1 MARQDAGSGRWATL
15 PARLGLIAAL
25 GLAAPALALPIQAQ
39 TSAQAQIQPDVR
51 AITLNAASAGRTR
64 DRMPDFSIG
73 ADYPGVLG
81 REESLAQLKTVQDE
95 IGFRYIRF
103 HAIFHD
109 DMAAYREVEGRP
121 VYDWT
126 RIDALYDRLL
136 GLGLKPFVEL
146 GFTPEA
152 MKTSDH
158 TVFYWKGNTSHPDP
172 AKWTALV
179 DAFVRHLIDRYGR
192 DEVRSWFFEVWN
204 EPNLASFWEGADQ
217 TAYFELYGRTAHAI
231 KAIDPALQV
240 GGPATAG
247 VGWIKEFLD
256 YADAHALPVD
266 FVTGHS
272 YGTKGGFL
280 DENGQADVKLSTNE
294 DEVLVDLRLAR
305 YQIST
310 SSRPGLPLYISEWS
324 SSFSPRDPI
333 HDDYLSA
340 SYILDN
346 LQQSEGLVQAMS
358 YWTFSDIFEETG
370 PQTLAFQGG
379 FGLLNPQGVRKPA
392 FFAYKYL
399 NSLGDRRID
408 TGDSR
413 SIAAIKGET
422 LQLLAWRYVPPV
434 QDASDRS
441 FYTPIREPAPATP
454 LTVSLSGL
462 RPGRHQVAVRRVG
475 FDAND
480 AYTAWLRMGSPATLD
495 TAQLARLNALTQDQ
509 AETATVVAGQDGKAR
524 LSVPM
529 RTYDVVLIEV
539 IDAVAPRPIGL

>member
-1 MARQDAGSGRWATL
+1 MLRRDWKRVGDLCGLTAALLLCL
-15 PARLGLIAAL
+15 PAVGFAAE
-25 GLAAPALALPIQAQ
+25 APAVRPI
-39 TSAQAQIQPDVR
+39 TI
-51 AITLNAASAGRTR
+51 NAAGAGRTR
-64 DRMPDFSIG
+64 DRMPDFSVG

-81 REESLAQLKTVQDE
+81 REDSLAHLKTVQDE

-109 DMAAYREVEGRP
+109 DMGVYREVDGAP

-126 RIDALYDRLL
+126 RIDTLYDRLL
-136 GLGLKPFVEL
+136 ALGLKPFVEL
-146 GFTPEA
+146 GFTPDA
-152 MKTSDH
+152 MKTSDQTIFH
-158 TVFYWKGNTSHPDP
+158 WNGNTSHPDP

-179 DAFVRHLIDRYGR
+179 DGFVRHLIERYGR

-231 KAIDPALQV
+231 KAIDPTLKV
-240 GGPATAG
+240 GGPSTAG
-247 VGWIKEFLD
+247 LGWIKEFLD
-256 YADAHALPVD
+256 YADAHDLPVD
-266 FVTGHS
+266 FVSGHS

-280 DENGQADVKLSTNE
+280 DQDGQADVKLSTNA

-324 SSFSPRDPI
+324 ASFSPRDPI

-358 YWTFSDIFEETG
+358 YWTFSDLFEETG
-370 PQTLAFQGG
+370 PQTLPFQGG
-379 FGLLNPQGVRKPA
+379 FGLLNPQGIRKPS

-399 NSLGDRRID
+399 NSLGDRRLD

-413 SIAAIKGET
+413 SIAAIKGST
-422 LQLLAWRYVPPV
+422 LQLLAWKYEPPT
-434 QDASDRS
+434 QDVSDRS
-441 FYTPIREPAPATP
+441 FYTRIREPSEAKP
-454 LTVSLSGL
+454 LVVALSGL
-462 RPGRHQVAVRRVG
+462 RPGARQVSIRRVG
-475 FDAND
+475 FEAND
-480 AYTAWLRMGSPATLD
+480 AHTAWLRMGSPATLD
-495 TAQLARLNALTQDQ
+495 TASLADLEARTRDIP
-509 AETATVVAGQDGKAR
+509 ETRSIVVGEDGKAS
-524 LSVPM
+524 LSLPM

-539 IDAVAPRPIGL
+539 ADAL